1 MTNKEAI
8 ERLQM
13 ILDGDMTLY
22 MMNEKDAEAVH
33 YAIKVLEKGDRYNEG
48 YLAGQAC
55 AKWRSG
61 V

>member
-1 MTNKEAI
+1 MTNEEAI

-33 YAIKVLEKGDRYNEG
+33 HAIKVLEKGDRKIISMADNIINDEE
-48 YLAGQAC
+48 
-55 AKWRSG
+55 R
-61 V
+61 

>member
-1 MTNKEAI
+1 MTNEEAI

-33 YAIKVLEKGDRYNEG
+33 YAIKALKKGDRKIISMADNIINDEERG
-48 YLAGQAC
+48 LI
-55 AKWRSG
+55 
-61 V
+61 